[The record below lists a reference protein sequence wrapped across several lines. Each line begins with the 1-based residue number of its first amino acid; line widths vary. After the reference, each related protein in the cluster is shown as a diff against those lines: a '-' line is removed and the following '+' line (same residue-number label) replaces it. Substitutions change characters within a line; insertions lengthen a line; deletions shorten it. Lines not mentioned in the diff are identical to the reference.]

1 MLLTTPTFNIE
12 ILPNAL
18 AALPELFAGLDDL
31 LPALDI
37 QLEEVWSGED
47 GPATE
52 VLITA
57 NVAQALADSRPIFLV
72 DPNPNA
78 ASLANL
84 LDEGRHTRWVAKNTP
99 KNVWVD
105 SFARFLGVPPRIAR
119 TAGRLLGQSLD
130 FVQRQGHDRYSGYTQ
145 WSALSLVSSFG

>member
-105 SFARFLGVPPRIAR
+105 SFARFLYTLRIDEKTQCERNKEQGTFRVTKVSGSRA
-119 TAGRLLGQSLD
+119 AGRKKAS
-130 FVQRQGHDRYSGYTQ
+130 
-145 WSALSLVSSFG
+145 

>member
-31 LPALDI
+31 LSALDI

-84 LDEGRHTRWVAKNTP
+84 LDEGRHTRWVAKNPP

-105 SFARFLGVPPRIAR
+105 SFARFLYTLRIDEKTQCER
-119 TAGRLLGQSLD
+119 NKE
-130 FVQRQGHDRYSGYTQ
+130 QGTFRVTKVSG
-145 WSALSLVSSFG
+145 SRAASRKKAS